1 MKLISKPIS
10 FDFFKHFSKNKP
22 NIPFRRPDGIRLIP
36 IHVKSGIR
44 ANEIKSDVIQEAFK
58 KGQFPKNDF
67 LQNQDNNRTIDSEN
81 LELGIY

>member
-1 MKLISKPIS
+1 M
-10 FDFFKHFSKNKP
+10 
-22 NIPFRRPDGIRLIP
+22 IP

-67 LQNQDNNRTIDSEN
+67 LQNEDNNRIINSEN